1 MIFGESYIVDNDEKI
16 QHRFIKNLIIHIN
29 ISQYRILYG
38 FRVLS
43 NETCSKNLI
52 GPLQKKK
59 LKLWRLLQ
67 NRILFGKDGVPNY
80 IGEKGRT
87 LGKTYGI
94 KARCYW
100 EHPWGTH
107 WEPREH
113 IENLKGIK
121 EKGKMKK
128 KSFPPPPPFYKM

>member
-1 MIFGESYIVDNDEKI
+1 MMMKKI

-43 NETCSKNLI
+43 NETYSKNLI

-59 LKLWRLLQ
+59 LKLWRLPQ
-67 NRILFGKDGVPNY
+67 NRRFFGKDGVHNY

-87 LGKTYGI
+87 LGKRYMGLKQGAI
-94 KARCYW
+94 G

-107 WEPREH
+107 WEHREH
-113 IENLKGIK
+113 IGNLKGIK
-121 EKGKMKK
+121 EK
-128 KSFPPPPPFYKM
+128 